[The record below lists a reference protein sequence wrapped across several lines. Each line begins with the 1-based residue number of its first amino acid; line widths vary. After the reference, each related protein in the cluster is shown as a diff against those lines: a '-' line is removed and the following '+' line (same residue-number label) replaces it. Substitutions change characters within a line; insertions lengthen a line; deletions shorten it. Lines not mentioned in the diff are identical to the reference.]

1 MLSGNFHLGGN
12 SELRGPEGP
21 ERELNRPALGFSK
34 TRVVP
39 LWHQQHFKKAAK
51 AKQQQNWP
59 SARLGARGVARTFFR
74 VYVIIIT
81 VTLTLRFRL
90 RYRSG
95 RYDFVYVTSTQSY
108 VTVADVKPADFGPWP
123 SLPSFV

>member
-1 MLSGNFHLGGN
+1 LSHFGID
-12 SELRGPEGP
+12 
-21 ERELNRPALGFSK
+21 
-34 TRVVP
+34 
-39 LWHQQHFKKAAK
+39 QQHFTGKKAAK

-59 SARLGARGVARTFFR
+59 SDSEPAEGLRERFFR

-95 RYDFVYVTSTQSY
+95 PGALRTISFQVTLQLEVHRAT
-108 VTVADVKPADFGPWP
+108 
-123 SLPSFV
+123 